1 MLAGILRFR
10 FSVCEKVPMP
20 LLGLA
25 AKTFRGVSSVP
36 TVTGVLRPVAFGN
49 DAPAREKFDDGR
61 SVPYPVPL

>member
-1 MLAGILRFR
+1 
-10 FSVCEKVPMP
+10 MP

-49 DAPAREKFDDGR
+49 DAPVREKFDDGK